1 MNLYTKIDL
10 PKVENQISYSSNLF
24 FLGSCFAEN
33 IGNKFTDA
41 HFSTLQNPFGILF
54 HPFGIE
60 QFLSLVSGETSV
72 DENTLLF
79 HEETWKSYQA
89 HSKLKATTKEELLE
103 LMKLQLQ
110 KSKDFLASTSHVFI
124 SLGTS
129 WGYYK
134 KETPIDQFVV
144 NCHKQPNY
152 LFDKK
157 IASVGDLEHSIQKII
172 HLISSLSKAKIW
184 FTVSP
189 VRHQKD
195 GWTQNTR
202 SKSNLISA
210 LHNTLDSHTKV
221 GYFPAYEVMMDEL
234 RDYRFYARDLL
245 HPNELA
251 IDYMWK
257 HIETCYFSEA
267 TKTAIKKVSAYQK
280 LKNHRRLSQHQDE
293 LRNSKL
299 AQLESE
305 LKALGISS
313 KPCNE

>member
-1 MNLYTKIDL
+1 MNLFSKIDL
-10 PKVENQISYSSNLF
+10 PAVENKISYPSNLF

-33 IGNKFTDA
+33 IGNKFADL

-60 QFLSLVSGETSV
+60 QFLSLVSGQTSL
-72 DENTLLF
+72 DENALVF
-79 HEETWKSYQA
+79 YEETWKSYQA
-89 HSKLKATTKEELLE
+89 HSKLKAICKEDLLE
-103 LMKLQLQ
+103 LMKLQLK
-110 KSKDFLASTSHVFI
+110 KSKDFLASASHVFI

-129 WGYYK
+129 WGYFK
-134 KETPIDQFVV
+134 NEASAGKFVV

-152 LFDKK
+152 LFEKK
-157 IASVGDLEHSIQKII
+157 IASVKDLENSIQEII
-172 HLISSLSKAKIW
+172 RLISSLSQAKIW

-210 LHNTLDSHTKV
+210 LHNALDIHPKI
-221 GYFPAYEVMMDEL
+221 GYFPAYELLMDEL
-234 RDYRFYARDLL
+234 RDYRFYAKDLL

-251 IDYMWK
+251 IDYIWEK
-257 HIETCYFSEA
+257 IATCYFNEA
-267 TKTAIKKVSAYQK
+267 TKTAIKKVDAYQK
-280 LKNHRRLSQHQDE
+280 LKNHRSLGHHQDE
-293 LRNSKL
+293 HRKTKL
-299 AQLESE
+299 SQLERE

-313 KPCNE
+313 NACYE